1 LIALKGLDNGWDD
14 EPAVRLAITEAGP
27 DPVAIVAEA
36 SWPPGDLVERKLQL
50 DARSGA
56 MTEAG
61 APLDAASVGFDA
73 ARGVVAFTWIIPEA
87 LDVIGPMALLLHVE
101 MKGAED
107 VLLFAGARKIR
118 SGIEITF
125 EGSYGFSGDMVSK
138 EWQRAAHRELDA
150 GLSTLEQPVHRRRR
164 AEALVPGE
172 VVPVHIA
179 MRPHATRFRKG
190 DELRLEIRGH
200 WFFPDDP
207 LRGQFPAN
215 YQASPAGFCLL
226 HTGRDASSYLL
237 MGTRSAA

>member
-150 GLSTLEQPVHRRRR
+150 GKRN
-164 AEALVPGE
+164 
-172 VVPVHIA
+172 
-179 MRPHATRFRKG
+179 HATRFRKG